1 MGNVVELQKKARVVL
16 EKKKIEYVKAN
27 VKLATDISGSMYH
40 LYNTGVVQETIER
53 ILGIGMNI
61 DINKSIEVFA
71 FGRNHHEIG
80 TVNEQNANDWVNRVM
95 MRTIDLENSTY
106 YSGVM
111 ERIIKKVKIPLEPKK
126 PGFFARLLGAK
137 EEPKEDVTPTIVF
150 FVTDGDNF
158 DRDRAEKIIRDS
170 SDKPIFWQFIGVGNE
185 SFSFLRELDEMEG
198 RFIDNANF
206 FQLNDLN
213 QISDE
218 QLYDRILTE
227 FPLWLEEAKAKN
239 VIS

>member
-1 MGNVVELQKKARVVL
+1 MGNVVELKKKARVVL
-16 EKKKIEYVKAN
+16 EKKNIEYVEAH

-40 LYNTGVVQETIER
+40 LYNTGVVQSTIER
-53 ILGIGMNI
+53 VLGIGMNI
-61 DINKSIEVFA
+61 DIHKSIEVFA

-80 TVNEQNANDWVNRVM
+80 TVNEQNADDWVNRVM

-106 YSGVM
+106 YAGVM
-111 ERIIKKVKIPLEPKK
+111 QRIISKVKIPKEPKK
-126 PGFFARLLGAK
+126 PGFFARLFGA
-137 EEPKEDVTPTIVF
+137 EEEEREDIKPTIVF

-158 DRDRAEKIIRDS
+158 DPEKAEKIIRES

-185 SFSFLRELDEMEG
+185 SFSFLRKLDEMEG

-206 FQLNDLN
+206 FHLNDLN

-218 QLYDRILTE
+218 QLYERILTE